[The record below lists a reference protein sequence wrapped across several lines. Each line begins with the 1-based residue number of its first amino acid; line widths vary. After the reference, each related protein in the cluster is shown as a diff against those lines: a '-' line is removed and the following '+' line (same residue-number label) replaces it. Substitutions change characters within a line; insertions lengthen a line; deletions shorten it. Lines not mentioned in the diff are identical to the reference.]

1 MRITPNKIN
10 TMKSWRLCGLIVLSV
25 VLSLS
30 MTACGDDEEEGPK
43 TSQDNNNENTIKE
56 PPTPRSIVVN
66 VDANGKASGGH
77 SFSKI
82 DDSNFLVDGVK
93 YEVVS
98 SNMLFVRG
106 FDPETIKEAV
116 EIIST
121 LNYGGRSYST
131 YAIENKAFYE
141 CQKMTSVMIPDGLN
155 QIHQGAFNNCPNLAA
170 VAIPS
175 SVQNISEQ
183 AFISCRSLLNVVINS
198 NWIAQKKFI
207 YRMFGYQVQKFTF
220 AETIERLG
228 DSAFEQCGTMTTL
241 VMKSTGVLYLGNSSL
256 SQCSSLK
263 HIYLYVTTPPTYGS
277 AFENTDISKI
287 QVHVPESAVEAFCA
301 SDYWM
306 YFNRIV
312 AIK

>member
-1 MRITPNKIN
+1 MDCLK
-10 TMKSWRLCGLIVLSV
+10 WLACLGFLLF
-25 VLSLS
+25 S
-30 MTACGDDEEEGPK
+30 MTLATACGDDEEDGPK
-43 TSQDNNNENTIKE
+43 PSQDNKEITIKE

-93 YEVVS
+93 YEVVNP
-98 SNMLFVRG
+98 NMLFVKG

-121 LNYGGRSYST
+121 LNYGGRSFTT

-141 CQKMTSVMIPDGLN
+141 CQKMTSVMIPEGLN
-155 QIHQGAFNNCPNLAA
+155 QIRQGAFNNCPNLAA

-175 SVQNISEQ
+175 SVVNISEM
-183 AFISCRSLLNVVINS
+183 AFTNCRSLLNVVIYS
-198 NWIAQKKFI
+198 DLIAQKKFI

-220 AETIERLG
+220 AETIEGLG
-228 DSAFEQCGTMTTL
+228 DSAFEQCGTTMTTL
-241 VMKSTGVLYLGNSSL
+241 VMKSTDVLYLGKSSL

-306 YFNRIV
+306 YFYRIV